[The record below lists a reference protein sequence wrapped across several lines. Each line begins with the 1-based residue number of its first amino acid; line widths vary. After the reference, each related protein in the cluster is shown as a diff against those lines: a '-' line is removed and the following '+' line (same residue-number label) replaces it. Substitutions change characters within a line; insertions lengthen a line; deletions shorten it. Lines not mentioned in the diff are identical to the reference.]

1 MEDSYGNRT
10 VWRFLDGSISIS
22 VSMLIAV
29 GLNNCGF
36 CTGFPVLD
44 FLHELTT
51 REDGV
56 IIVATLLLFPTAAVM
71 YGVSKM
77 IFAAKEAVERKA
89 RAKGRQEG
97 LEQGTEQGRQE
108 ERERIRK
115 LLAEHGVALSPEVL
129 SSLNRNG
136 DSE

>member
-29 GLNNCGF
+29 ALNNCVF
-36 CTGFPVLD
+36 CTGLPILH
-44 FLHELTT
+44 FLFELTT

-56 IIVATLLLFPTAAVM
+56 IIVATLLLFPTAAAM

-97 LEQGTEQGRQE
+97 RQE
-108 ERERIRK
+108 ERKRIAS
-115 LLAEHGVALSPEVL
+115 LLEAHGVKVPPEI
-129 SSLNRNG
+129 SRSLNG
-136 DSE
+136 DDSER